1 MSNSEILTVEEILLA
16 ADRFEVAS
24 DANGT
29 TMQLAEDFMAP
40 GNDLSTIDFCLEQ
53 ADEALAKGWRVIIER
68 TP

>member
-1 MSNSEILTVEEILLA
+1 MSSPETLTVEEILLA

-29 TMQLAEDFMAP
+29 TMQLADDFMAP
-40 GNDLSTIDFCLEQ
+40 GKDLSTIDYCLEQ
-53 ADEALAKGWRVIIER
+53 ADVALAKGWRVIIER